1 MQIMYP
7 NSKFEMILII
17 VCCLGYVQND
27 LKTYMKQ
34 LGFDDKEIS
43 FLVLR
48 LHILLI
54 FGTVNICKAYFY
66 FNDAK

>member
-7 NSKFEMILII
+7 NSTFEMIPII

-27 LKTYMKQ
+27 FKTYMKQ

-48 LHILLI
+48 LHSLLI